1 MTLINRETFVPHFT
15 DADGSRNG
23 TVEVT
28 IGRVTK
34 RVSACLVPKYNWLF
48 AYDVVG
54 RYQQGGKVWP
64 ASIHQNG
71 EGKENVTF
79 GRDDRS
85 PKFRKENNIYFA

>member
-1 MTLINRETFVPHFT
+1 MTLINRDTFIAIST
-15 DADGSRNG
+15 DSDGRQDG

-28 IGRVTK
+28 IGRITK

-71 EGKENVTF
+71 DGRESVSF